1 MDDAKHMLGLISMTD
16 TEKTA
21 TFPLNES
28 SSVSEFTGGSKG
40 NSEIFFKV
48 ESFITPGVVYRCDL
62 SKGNFDC
69 EVNNYCFT
77 SFTRTSFMIWMPK
90 ITFHIC
96 SYVFRSTVKQMPL

>member
-1 MDDAKHMLGLISMTD
+1 MTD

-28 SSVSEFTGGSKG
+28 SSVTQFTGGSKG

-62 SKGNFDC
+62 KKGNFDC
-69 EVNNYCFT
+69 EV
-77 SFTRTSFMIWMPK
+77 
-90 ITFHIC
+90 
-96 SYVFRSTVKQMPL
+96 SYNFEVTMAFIFKHNLTTVNLVFPGLP